1 MRRWSSAAVA
11 ALAVIGGATFVASGA
26 GASSP
31 SALQIVT
38 STIAASK
45 TVSSVHVVGS
55 VTTGSQT
62 INLNVRA
69 SNSGRG
75 TGTLSING
83 ATVKIVRVGSLVYFN
98 ADAAFWTQNAGASA
112 AAFAGLWVS
121 APASSSNGKSFAEF
135 LATSTLFDQILSGS
149 KLSQSTF
156 TMGPNT
162 AIGSVAVYAITGT
175 NKTSGSS
182 GVIYIARSGKPYV
195 VELDKTGTS
204 GSGKLTFSAY
214 NQPVHATAPKHAIT
228 IKQLEQKA
236 EKAAAAG

>member
-1 MRRWSSAAVA
+1 MRLWSSAAVA
-11 ALAVIGGATFVASGA
+11 AVAATCGATFIAAGA
-26 GASSP
+26 GASP
-31 SALQIVT
+31 MTAEQIVM

-62 INLNVRA
+62 INLNVHA
-69 SNSGRG
+69 SNHG
-75 TGTLSING
+75 TGMGTLSVNG
-83 ATVKIVRVGSLVYFN
+83 ASVKIVRVGKLVYFN
-98 ADAAFWTQNAGASA
+98 ADAAFWTQNAGPSA
-112 AAFAGLWVS
+112 AAYAGEWVS
-121 APASSSNGKSFAEF
+121 APASSANGKSFALF
-135 LATSTLFDQILSGS
+135 LATSTLFNQILSGS

-175 NKTSGSS
+175 NTSSGST

-195 VELDKTGTS
+195 VQLDKTGST

-228 IKQLEQKA
+228 VKQLDQQA
-236 EKAAAAG
+236 ERTAAG